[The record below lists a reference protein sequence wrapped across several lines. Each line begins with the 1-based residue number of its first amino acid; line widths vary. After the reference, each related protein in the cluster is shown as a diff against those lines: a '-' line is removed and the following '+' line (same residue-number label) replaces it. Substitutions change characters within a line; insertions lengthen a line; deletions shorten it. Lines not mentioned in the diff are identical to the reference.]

1 MSCGV
6 SMSPDRFFVERLGAG
21 RVARLAPFFAL
32 GPISG
37 PLAAGVILNLRDG
50 RPVLASLYG
59 LTLSLWLTLAPLEFA
74 QTFGASLAR
83 L

>member
-1 MSCGV
+1 V
-6 SMSPDRFFVERLGAG
+6 RLSPDRFFVEHLGAG
-21 RVARLAPFFAL
+21 RVARLAPFFVL

-37 PLAAGVILNLRDG
+37 PLTAGIVLNLKER

-59 LTLSLWLTLAPLEFA
+59 LMLSLWLTLAPLEVA
-74 QTFGASLAR
+74 HAFGTSMAR